1 MGLMNTSA
9 FPGQFASWNC
19 QVQSTIPL
27 QFMWYLNGQLV
38 SNTPGSHMDVTASSS
53 YTLTN
58 VSYSDDA
65 SNVRCSAA
73 GSSLVLNSSNVY
85 ITGKCLHLEHEIRVH
100 IAYNRICTLICVVK
114 EHVKLIC
121 MCLL

>member
-38 SNTPGSHMDVTASSS
+38 SNTTGSHMDVTANSS
-53 YTLTN
+53 YALTD
-58 VSYSDDA
+58 VSYSDDG
-65 SNVRCSAA
+65 SVRCSAA
-73 GSSLVLNSSNVY
+73 GSSLVVNSSIVY
-85 ITGKCLHLEHEIRVH
+85 LTGES
-100 IAYNRICTLICVVK
+100 
-114 EHVKLIC
+114 
-121 MCLL
+121 LLLSTSKK

>member
-38 SNTPGSHMDVTASSS
+38 LNTTGSHMDVTASSL
-53 YTLTN
+53 YTLNN
-58 VSYSDDA
+58 VNYSDDG

-73 GSSLVLNSSNVY
+73 GGSLVVNSSNVY
-85 ITGKCLHLEHEIRVH
+85 ITGKSLWPTFKVYHVRYSPVTTSHTRDLSLVVPRV
-100 IAYNRICTLICVVK
+100 I
-114 EHVKLIC
+114 
-121 MCLL
+121 

>member
-1 MGLMNTSA
+1 MGLMNTSV
-9 FPGQFASWNC
+9 FPGQSASWNC

-38 SNTPGSHMDVTASSS
+38 SSATRSHMDVTASSS

-58 VSYSDDA
+58 VSYSDDG

-73 GSSLVLNSSNVY
+73 GSSLVVNSSDVY
-85 ITGKCLHLEHEIRVH
+85 LTGKSL
-100 IAYNRICTLICVVK
+100 
-114 EHVKLIC
+114 
-121 MCLL
+121 

>member
-1 MGLMNTSA
+1 MNTSA
-9 FPGQFASWNC
+9 FPGQSASWNC

-38 SNTPGSHMDVTASSS
+38 SNTTGSHMDVIASSS

-58 VSYSDDA
+58 VSYSDDG

-73 GSSLVLNSSNVY
+73 GSSLVVNSSAVY
-85 ITGKCLHLEHEIRVH
+85 LAGKS
-100 IAYNRICTLICVVK
+100 
-114 EHVKLIC
+114 
-121 MCLL
+121 LLLTSLN